1 MSIVNI
7 PEAKVIQRQQPE
19 IRLPVHLP
27 RIGCPGAD
35 ARSFVGEQ
43 FGNLPDLY
51 DALHIKHLKKIINDQ
66 IYALLK
72 GQLPTAIR
80 KGLYFE
86 KALDLIQ
93 HIAELIAV
101 FNQVIGQ
108 AIAEYNATIA
118 FINQKK
124 GELNQYIN
132 EINAIPAQSQTAVNR
147 LAITRYNEYLGE
159 LDKQVTRLQT
169 SISCL
174 MQIG

>member
-1 MSIVNI
+1 LNI
-7 PEAKVIQRQQPE
+7 PEAKLPDLPLPA

-35 ARSFVGEQ
+35 ARSYIGEQ
-43 FGNLPDLY
+43 FGSLPDLY
-51 DALHIKHLKKIINDQ
+51 DALHIKHLRKIINDQ

-72 GQLPTAIR
+72 GQLPTPLR
-80 KGLYFE
+80 KPLYYE

-108 AIAEYNATIA
+108 VIAEYNATIA

-124 GELNQYIN
+124 GELNQKIA
-132 EINAIPAQSQTAVNR
+132 EIGGIPGGSQTAVHR
-147 LAITRYNEYLGE
+147 LALQRYNEYIGE
-159 LDKQVTRLQT
+159 LDQQVSRLGT
-169 SISCL
+169 SVTCIL
-174 MQIG
+174 QIG